1 MLESVQ
7 AYDATQLM
15 QLLQERQ
22 ITSVNMTWQYINR
35 IVGLDQSGAQL
46 NAVAEI
52 NPEAL
57 ALAEVSDC
65 VRETGHSYGLL
76 HGLPVMIKDNI
87 ATADKMHT
95 TAGTLALA
103 KSRTPFD
110 AHLVT
115 RLRQAGAVV
124 LGKTNLTE
132 LANFMSDHM
141 PNGYSARGGQ
151 VKNPYGAHLDP
162 GGSSA
167 GSGVAV
173 AAGLVPLAVGTETSG
188 SILSPANRNSVVGLK
203 PSLGLI
209 SRVGI
214 IPIAHSQDT
223 AGPMTTTVRDAA
235 LLLTVMAGPDSHDP
249 ITFTSPFAE
258 GHNFT
263 RYLVLGSLAGIRLG
277 MAGGGYSDNWG
288 KFEREIMMQAVQ
300 AFKDLDAEVFEEVS
314 LPYPEQFSY
323 DVLLFEFK
331 VGIDAYLNQ
340 LGQESPVH
348 SLADIIQFNHRH
360 ADRALKYGQAI
371 LLAAE
376 ATRGSLTEPRYW
388 LSRAQDIKWAR
399 TEGLDHAFE
408 HDHLDAILFCGSD
421 GADIAARAGYPSL
434 TVPAGYGEREQ
445 PVGVTLTGR
454 RFSEPLLLRLGY
466 AFEQYTKR
474 RRAPNVDRK
483 LG

>member
-1 MLESVQ
+1 MQEN
-7 AYDATQLM
+7 DATKWM
-15 QLLQERQ
+15 QLLQERET
-22 ITSVNMTWQYINR
+22 TSVHLMWQYMDR
-35 IVGLDQSGAQL
+35 IVEVDQSGVQL

-52 NPEAL
+52 NPEAM
-57 ALAEVSDC
+57 AEAEVSDRI
-65 VRETGHSYGLL
+65 RETGHVTGLL
-76 HGLPVMIKDNI
+76 HGIPIMIKDNI

-103 KSRTPFD
+103 RSRPPFD
-110 AHLVT
+110 AHIVS
-115 RLRQAGAVV
+115 RLRQAGAIV

-151 VKNPYGAHLDP
+151 VKNPYGDHFDP

-188 SILSPANRNSVVGLK
+188 SILSPASQNSIVGLK
-203 PSLGLI
+203 PSLGLV
-209 SRVGI
+209 SRFGI

-235 LLLTVMAGPDSHDP
+235 LLLTVMVGPDPHDP

-263 RYLVLGSLAGIRLG
+263 QYLVPGSLAGMRLG
-277 MAGGGYSDNWG
+277 MAGGGYRDHWSES
-288 KFEREIMMQAVQ
+288 KRQVMMQVVQ
-300 AFKDLDAEVFEEVS
+300 AFRDLNAEVVDAVS
-314 LPYPEQFSY
+314 LPFPAQFSY

-340 LGQESPVH
+340 LGQDSPVH

-360 ADRALKYGQAI
+360 ADRALKYGQSI

-376 ATRGSLTEPRYW
+376 STRGTLTEPRYW

-399 TEGLDHAFE
+399 TEGLDQAFDR
-408 HDHLDAILFCGSD
+408 DHLDAILFCGSD

-434 TVPAGYGEREQ
+434 TVPAGYDDQGQ
-445 PVGVTLTGR
+445 PVGMTLTGR

-466 AFEQYTKR
+466 AFEQYTKT
-474 RRAPNVDRK
+474 RRAPNGDGRQ
-483 LG
+483 

>member
-1 MLESVQ
+1 
-7 AYDATQLM
+7 
-15 QLLQERQ
+15 
-22 ITSVNMTWQYINR
+22 
-35 IVGLDQSGAQL
+35 
-46 NAVAEI
+46 
-52 NPEAL
+52 
-57 ALAEVSDC
+57 
-65 VRETGHSYGLL
+65 
-76 HGLPVMIKDNI
+76 
-87 ATADKMHT
+87 
-95 TAGTLALA
+95 
-103 KSRTPFD
+103 
-110 AHLVT
+110 
-115 RLRQAGAVV
+115 V

-151 VKNPYGAHLDP
+151 VKNPYGAYLDP

-173 AAGLVPLAVGTETSG
+173 AAGLVPFAVGTETSG
-188 SILSPANRNSVVGLK
+188 SILSPASQNSVVGLK

-209 SRVGI
+209 SRFGI

-235 LLLTVMAGPDSHDP
+235 LLLTVMAGPDARDP

-263 RYLVLGSLAGIRLG
+263 QYLVLGSLAGIRLG
-277 MAGGGYSDNWG
+277 MASGGYRDNWG
-288 KFEREIMMQAVQ
+288 KSERQVMMQAVQ
-300 AFKDLDAEVFEEVS
+300 AFRDLNAEVVEEVL
-314 LPYPEQFSY
+314 LPFPEQFSY

-360 ADRALKYGQAI
+360 ADRALKYGQSI

-376 ATRGSLTEPRYW
+376 ATRGTLTEPRYW
-388 LSRAQDIKWAR
+388 QSRAQDIKWAR
-399 TEGLDHAFE
+399 TEGFDQAFDHGQ
-408 HDHLDAILFCGSD
+408 LDAILFCGSG

-434 TVPAGYGEREQ
+434 TVPAGYGDRDQ

-466 AFEQYTKR
+466 AFEQYTKSR
-474 RRAPNVDRK
+474 RPPNADGRH
-483 LG
+483 